1 MTLAVA
7 NAFVAARHRHHKPV
21 RWNKYSVAVADASGI
36 RGVAIVN
43 RPVSRTLD
51 DGSAL
56 EVSRLCTDGAPNA
69 CSMLYRA
76 AWRVAR
82 EMGYV
87 RMYTYTLA
95 SEPGTS
101 LRAAGWK
108 NEGLI
113 RGQPWSEGKRADQ
126 RIDKHPTVDKRRWSI
141 ERTATAAGTT
151 TGDRSDGL

>member
-1 MTLAVA
+1 MSLRIVPVTLAVA
-7 NAFVAARHRHHKPV
+7 NAFVAERHRHHKPV
-21 RWNKYSVAVADASGI
+21 RWNKYSVAVADADGVM

-82 EMGYV
+82 EMGFL
-87 RMYTYTLA
+87 RMFTYTLA
-95 SEPGTS
+95 TEPGTS
-101 LRAAGWK
+101 LLAAGWR
-108 NEGLI
+108 NEGLV
-113 RGQPWSEGKRADQ
+113 RGQPWSKGKRASH
-126 RIDKHPTVDKRRWSI
+126 RTDKAPTCDKQRWSI
-141 ERTATAAGTT
+141 SRGATQ
-151 TGDRSDGL
+151 